1 MLAEHTAHVTG
12 IECVPAAIADARVNA
27 RNNGISNVE
36 FICDTAESALPM
48 LVSEGLRLDAAV
60 IDPPRKGCE
69 RTALEA
75 LADSGVEKIVYVSC
89 NPATMARDCRILA
102 DRGYTLVKAQPVD
115 MFPHTHHVETVAL
128 LIK

>member
-1 MLAEHTAHVTG
+1 M
-12 IECVPAAIADARVNA
+12 D
-27 RNNGISNVE
+27 

-48 LVSEGLRLDAAV
+48 LVSQGMRLDAAV

-69 RTALEA
+69 RPALDA
-75 LADSGVEKIVYVSC
+75 LADSGVQRIVYVSC

-102 DRGYTLVKAQPVD
+102 YRGYTLIKAQPVD

-128 LIK
+128 LTN